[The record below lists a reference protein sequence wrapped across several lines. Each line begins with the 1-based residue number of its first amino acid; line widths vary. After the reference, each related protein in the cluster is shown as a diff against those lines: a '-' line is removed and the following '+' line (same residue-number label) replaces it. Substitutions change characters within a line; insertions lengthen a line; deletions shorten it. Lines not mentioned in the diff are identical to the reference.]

1 MFGASL
7 FARAVRLLFYVYE
20 RFPFVVFMNRLIV
33 VLVITLWLV
42 LGCNENQAAPFER
55 VRVISE
61 TINKEAKGCGLSRE
75 SIVQAAEA
83 VFRDNKVEINNGV
96 SHPFTAHVV
105 VTAME
110 SSPTTCAAHLK
121 FQVYFLS
128 AVTYPYTFGK
138 FLGGTE
144 LCSRGVG
151 LNRTRRQ
158 LNRDV
163 LALVRQ
169 FGRSCV
175 EEIEAID
182 LQ

>member
-1 MFGASL
+1 MK
-7 FARAVRLLFYVYE
+7 
-20 RFPFVVFMNRLIV
+20 RLIV
-33 VLVITLWLV
+33 VLLIARWFALV
-42 LGCNENQAAPFER
+42 CNESRAAPFER

-61 TINKEAKGCGLSRE
+61 SVNKEAKGCGLSRE
-75 SIVQAAEA
+75 SMVQAAEA
-83 VFRDNKVEINNGV
+83 VFRDNNVEIDNRV
-96 SHPFTAHVV
+96 AHPFSAHVV

-169 FGRSCV
+169 FGQSCI

>member
-1 MFGASL
+1 MASL
-7 FARAVRLLFYVYE
+7 I
-20 RFPFVVFMNRLIV
+20 RFFSCLAIFVSGVVAPTFMV
-33 VLVITLWLV
+33 H
-42 LGCNENQAAPFER
+42 AAPFER

-61 TINKEAKGCGLSRE
+61 SMDKEAKGCGLSRE
-75 SIVQAAEA
+75 SIVEAAEA
-83 VFRDNKVEINNGV
+83 VFRDNNVEINNGV
-96 SHPFTAHVV
+96 AHPFTAHVV

-110 SSPTTCAAHLK
+110 TSPTTCAAHLK
-121 FQVYFLS
+121 FQVYFMS

-169 FGRSCV
+169 FGKSCV
-175 EEIEAID
+175 EEIDQIVLE
-182 LQ
+182 

>member
-1 MFGASL
+1 MTSL
-7 FARAVRLLFYVYE
+7 TRWFVCFAISVSG
-20 RFPFVVFMNRLIV
+20 
-33 VLVITLWLV
+33 VITLTPLAH
-42 LGCNENQAAPFER
+42 AAPFER
-55 VRVISE
+55 VRVITES
-61 TINKEAKGCGLSRE
+61 INKEAKGCGLSRE
-75 SIVQAAEA
+75 SIVQAVEA
-83 VFRDNKVEINNGV
+83 VFRDNNVEIDNRV
-96 SHPFTAHVV
+96 AHPFSAHVV

-110 SSPTTCAAHLK
+110 SSATTCAAHLN

-128 AVTYPYTFGK
+128 AVTYPATFGK

-175 EEIEAID
+175 EEIDQIQLE
-182 LQ
+182 